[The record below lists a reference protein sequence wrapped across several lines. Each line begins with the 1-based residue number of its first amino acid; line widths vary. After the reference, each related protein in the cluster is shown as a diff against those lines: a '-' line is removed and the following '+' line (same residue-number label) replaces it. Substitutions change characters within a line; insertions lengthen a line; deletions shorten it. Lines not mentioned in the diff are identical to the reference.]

1 MSTMRIFLP
10 IDGSAALRVNS
21 ARICEAAPGKRTS
34 GFAGQSARICD
45 AAANKDKNTI
55 YELTIL
61 IFKRMKKSLFMI
73 FAAMAALFMVSC
85 EPEDTVEVP
94 TVSFAVQPVNVDGV
108 FTLTLMA
115 SGYNGTEPV
124 TIPLD
129 FSGSAV
135 EFEDYRLSAEAFV
148 IGGTEPVNTITVTT
162 LTTVPDKELTI
173 SLTAP
178 EGFVLGKIP
187 SVTLSLTPVKIY
199 LSFETNAVSAPEAA
213 TVVLNTYDGQGAL
226 KRVGQAMTFEVEVN
240 TEKSTAE
247 LGTHFVFDS
256 DEPEGNIQKVVV
268 EANDLEGAL
277 TINLVKYE
285 EGHNTVV
292 LNIKETENF
301 PIGEYGEVA
310 ITFSGSLWTKLGGTW
325 VINEFVTDREYQ
337 ESYYDGWGMSGFD
350 LFPTVSSNDK
360 ITFDLSANT
369 FTPSFEDGFN
379 DYFLG
384 VSNITEGYYYNKET
398 SGNFFNDEVLL
409 VDLDNVN
416 RYFDPANPSEEKH
429 AYIGVKFIT
438 DDNGEELLDLYILD
452 YESHTFLPELI
463 DMDMYNPTRPTAPLV
478 YLEMTFKRAE

>member
-1 MSTMRIFLP
+1 
-10 IDGSAALRVNS
+10 
-21 ARICEAAPGKRTS
+21 
-34 GFAGQSARICD
+34 
-45 AAANKDKNTI
+45 
-55 YELTIL
+55 
-61 IFKRMKKSLFMI
+61 MKKSLFMI
-73 FAAMAALFMVSC
+73 FAAMTALFMVSC
-85 EPEDTVEVP
+85 EPEDTVEFP

-108 FTLTLMA
+108 FTLTLMT
-115 SGYNGTEPV
+115 SGYDSTDPV
-124 TIPLD
+124 TVPLD

-148 IGGTEPVNTITVTT
+148 IGGAEPVNTITVTT

-213 TVVLNTYDGQGAL
+213 TVVLNTYDGQGTL

-256 DEPEGNIQKVVV
+256 DEPEENIQKVVV
-268 EANDLEGAL
+268 DANDLEGAL

-292 LNIKETENF
+292 LNIKETENS

-310 ITFSGSLWTKLGGTW
+310 ITFSGSLWDRLDGTW
-325 VINEFVTDREYQ
+325 VINEFVTDREYY
-337 ESYYDGWGMSGFD
+337 EGMYGNAGATGFE
-350 LFPTVSSNDK
+350 LFPTITQNDK
-360 ITFDLSANT
+360 ITFDLSGNK
-369 FTPSFEDGFN
+369 FIPEFSGSFK
-379 DYFLG
+379 DYFIG
-384 VSNITEGYYYNKET
+384 ESSIKQGDYYDAY
-398 SGNFFNDEVLL
+398 GMIDPAVLL
-409 VDLDNVN
+409 VELDNVN
-416 RYFDPANPSEEKH
+416 RWFSPTETSEDKV
-429 AYIGVKFIT
+429 AYIGARFIT
-438 DDNGEELLDLYILD
+438 DEGTGDELLDFYVLD
-452 YESHTFLPELI
+452 YESHTFCPEWLDPI
-463 DMDMYNPTRPTAPLV
+463 YGMYMPDKPTAGIV

>member
-1 MSTMRIFLP
+1 MLAQTYDHLS
-10 IDGSAALRVNS
+10 GVN
-21 ARICEAAPGKRTS
+21 
-34 GFAGQSARICD
+34 SARICD
-45 AAANKDKNTI
+45 AAACNDKNAI

-61 IFKRMKKSLFMI
+61 IFTRMKKSLFMI
-73 FAAMAALFMVSC
+73 FAAMTALFMVSC
-85 EPEDTVEVP
+85 EPEDTVEFP

-108 FTLTLMA
+108 FTLTLMT
-115 SGYNGTEPV
+115 SGYDGTEPV
-124 TIPLD
+124 TVPLD

-148 IGGTEPVNTITVTT
+148 IGGAEPVNTITVTT

-213 TVVLNTYDGQGAL
+213 TVVLNTYDGQGTL

-256 DEPEGNIQKVVV
+256 DEPEGDIQKVVV
-268 EANDLEGAL
+268 DANDLEGAL

-292 LNIKETENF
+292 LNIKETENS

-310 ITFSGSLWTKLGGTW
+310 ITFSGSLWDRLDGTW
-325 VINEFVTDREYQ
+325 VINEFVTDREYY
-337 ESYYDGWGMSGFD
+337 EGMYGDAGATGFE
-350 LFPTVSSNDK
+350 LFPTITQNDK
-360 ITFDLSANT
+360 ITFDLSGNK
-369 FTPSFEDGFN
+369 FIPEFSGSFK
-379 DYFLG
+379 DYFIG
-384 VSNITEGYYYNKET
+384 ESSIKQGDYYDAY
-398 SGNFFNDEVLL
+398 GMIDPAVLL
-409 VDLDNVN
+409 VELDNVN
-416 RYFDPANPSEEKH
+416 RWFSPTETSEDKV
-429 AYIGVKFIT
+429 AYIGARFIT
-438 DDNGEELLDLYILD
+438 DEGTGDELLDFYVLD
-452 YESHTFLPELI
+452 YESHTFCPEWLDPI
-463 DMDMYNPTRPTAPLV
+463 YGMYMPDKPTAGIV

>member
-10 IDGSAALRVNS
+10 IDGSAALRVN
-21 ARICEAAPGKRTS
+21 
-34 GFAGQSARICD
+34 SARICD

-73 FAAMAALFMVSC
+73 FAAMTALFMVSC
-85 EPEDTVEVP
+85 EPEDTVEFP

-108 FTLTLMA
+108 FTLTLMT
-115 SGYNGTEPV
+115 SGYDGTEPV
-124 TIPLD
+124 TVPLD

-148 IGGTEPVNTITVTT
+148 IGGAEPVNTITVTT

-226 KRVGQAMTFEVEVN
+226 KRVGQAMTVEVEVN

-268 EANDLEGAL
+268 EASDLEGAL

-292 LNIKETENF
+292 LNIKETENS

-325 VINEFVTDREYQ
+325 VINEFVTDREYY
-337 ESYYDGWGMSGFD
+337 EGMYGDAGATGFE
-350 LFPTVSSNDK
+350 LFPTITQNDK
-360 ITFDLSANT
+360 ITFDLSGNK
-369 FTPSFEDGFN
+369 FIPEFSGSFK
-379 DYFLG
+379 DYFIG
-384 VSNITEGYYYNKET
+384 ESSIKQGDYYDAY
-398 SGNFFNDEVLL
+398 GMIDPAVLL
-409 VDLDNVN
+409 VELDNVN
-416 RYFDPANPSEEKH
+416 RWFSPTETSEDKV
-429 AYIGVKFIT
+429 AYIGARFIT
-438 DDNGEELLDLYILD
+438 DEGTGDELLDFYVLD
-452 YESHTFLPELI
+452 YESHTFCPEWLDPI
-463 DMDMYNPTRPTAPLV
+463 YGMYMPDKPTAGIV

>member
-1 MSTMRIFLP
+1 
-10 IDGSAALRVNS
+10 
-21 ARICEAAPGKRTS
+21 
-34 GFAGQSARICD
+34 
-45 AAANKDKNTI
+45 
-55 YELTIL
+55 
-61 IFKRMKKSLFMI
+61 MKKSLFMI
-73 FAAMAALFMVSC
+73 FAAMTALFMVSC
-85 EPEDTVEVP
+85 EPEDTVEFP

-108 FTLTLMA
+108 FTLTLMT
-115 SGYNGTEPV
+115 SGYDGTEPV
-124 TIPLD
+124 TVPLD

-148 IGGTEPVNTITVTT
+148 IGGAEPVNTITVTT

-226 KRVGQAMTFEVEVN
+226 KRVGQAMTVEVEVN

-268 EANDLEGAL
+268 EASDLEGAL

-292 LNIKETENF
+292 LNIKETENS

-325 VINEFVTDREYQ
+325 VINEFVTDREYY
-337 ESYYDGWGMSGFD
+337 EGMYGDAGATGFE
-350 LFPTVSSNDK
+350 LFPTITQNDK
-360 ITFDLSANT
+360 ITFDLSGNK
-369 FTPSFEDGFN
+369 FIPEFSGSFK
-379 DYFLG
+379 DYFIG
-384 VSNITEGYYYNKET
+384 ESSIKQGDYYDAY
-398 SGNFFNDEVLL
+398 GMIDPAVLL
-409 VDLDNVN
+409 VELDNVN
-416 RYFDPANPSEEKH
+416 RWFSPTETSEDKV
-429 AYIGVKFIT
+429 AYIGARFIT
-438 DDNGEELLDLYILD
+438 DEGTGDELLDFYVLD
-452 YESHTFLPELI
+452 YESHTFCPEWLDPI
-463 DMDMYNPTRPTAPLV
+463 YGMYMPDKPTAGIV

>member
-1 MSTMRIFLP
+1 MLAQTYPPSW
-10 IDGSAALRVNS
+10 VN
-21 ARICEAAPGKRTS
+21 
-34 GFAGQSARICD
+34 SARICD
-45 AAANKDKNTI
+45 AAACKDKNAI

-61 IFKRMKKSLFMI
+61 IFTRMKKSLFMI
-73 FAAMAALFMVSC
+73 FAAMTALFMVSC
-85 EPEDTVEVP
+85 EPEDTVEFP

-108 FTLTLMA
+108 FTLTLMT
-115 SGYNGTEPV
+115 SGYDSTDPV
-124 TIPLD
+124 TVPLD

-148 IGGTEPVNTITVTT
+148 IGGAEPVNTITVTT

-213 TVVLNTYDGQGAL
+213 TVVLNTYDGQGTL

-256 DEPEGNIQKVVV
+256 DEPEENIQKVVV
-268 EANDLEGAL
+268 DANDLEGAL

-292 LNIKETENF
+292 LNIKETENS

-310 ITFSGSLWTKLGGTW
+310 ITFSGSLWDRLDGTW
-325 VINEFVTDREYQ
+325 VINEFVTDREYY
-337 ESYYDGWGMSGFD
+337 EGMYGNAGATGFE
-350 LFPTVSSNDK
+350 LFPTITQNDK
-360 ITFDLSANT
+360 ITFDLSGNK
-369 FTPSFEDGFN
+369 FIPEFSGSFK
-379 DYFLG
+379 DYFIG
-384 VSNITEGYYYNKET
+384 ESSIKQGDYYDAY
-398 SGNFFNDEVLL
+398 GMIDPAVLL
-409 VDLDNVN
+409 VELDNVN
-416 RYFDPANPSEEKH
+416 RWFSPTETSEDKV
-429 AYIGVKFIT
+429 AYIGARFIT
-438 DDNGEELLDLYILD
+438 DEGTGDELLDFYVLD
-452 YESHTFLPELI
+452 YESHTFCPEWLDPI
-463 DMDMYNPTRPTAPLV
+463 YGMYMPDKPTAGIV

>member
-1 MSTMRIFLP
+1 MLAQTYPPPSW
-10 IDGSAALRVNS
+10 VN
-21 ARICEAAPGKRTS
+21 
-34 GFAGQSARICD
+34 SARICD
-45 AAANKDKNTI
+45 AAACKDKNAI

-61 IFKRMKKSLFMI
+61 NFTRMKKSLFMI
-73 FAAMAALFMVSC
+73 FAAMTALFMVSC

-124 TIPLD
+124 TVPLD

-148 IGGTEPVNTITVTT
+148 IGGAEPVNTITVTT

-213 TVVLNTYDGQGAL
+213 TVVLNTYDGQGTL

-268 EANDLEGAL
+268 DANDLEGAL

-292 LNIKETENF
+292 LNIKETENS

-310 ITFSGSLWTKLGGTW
+310 ITFSGSLWTKLGGEW
-325 VINEFVTDREYQ
+325 VINELVTDREYFEGQ
-337 ESYYDGWGMSGFD
+337 YYDMCSKYD
-350 LFPTVSSNDK
+350 LLPQFNANDK
-360 ITFDLSANT
+360 ITFDLETGT
-369 FTPSFEDGFN
+369 FTPAFESSFK
-379 DYFLG
+379 DYFIG
-384 VSNITEGYYYNKET
+384 ESSVKQGDYYDAYGT
-398 SGNFFNDEVLL
+398 IDPAVLL
-409 VDLDNVN
+409 VELDNVN
-416 RYFDPANPSEEKH
+416 RFFSPAETSEDKV
-429 AYIGVKFIT
+429 AYIGARFIT
-438 DDNGEELLDLYILD
+438 DAETGDELLDFYVLD
-452 YESHTFLPELI
+452 YESHTFCPEWL
-463 DMDMYNPTRPTAPLV
+463 DPMYGMYMPDKPTAGMV

>member
-1 MSTMRIFLP
+1 MRIFLP
-10 IDGSAALRVNS
+10 IDGSAASRVN
-21 ARICEAAPGKRTS
+21 
-34 GFAGQSARICD
+34 SARICD

-108 FTLTLMA
+108 FTLTLMT
-115 SGYNGTEPV
+115 SGYDGTEPV
-124 TIPLD
+124 TVPLD

-148 IGGTEPVNTITVTT
+148 IGGAEPVNTITVTT

-268 EANDLEGAL
+268 EASDLEGAL

-292 LNIKETENF
+292 LNIKETENS

-325 VINEFVTDREYQ
+325 VINEFVTDREYY
-337 ESYYDGWGMSGFD
+337 EGMYGDAGATGFE
-350 LFPTVSSNDK
+350 LFPTITQNDK
-360 ITFDLSANT
+360 ITFDLSGNK
-369 FTPSFEDGFN
+369 FIPEFSGSFK
-379 DYFLG
+379 DYFIG
-384 VSNITEGYYYNKET
+384 ESSIKQGDYYDAY
-398 SGNFFNDEVLL
+398 GMIDPAVLL
-409 VDLDNVN
+409 VELDNVN
-416 RYFDPANPSEEKH
+416 RWFSPTETSEDKV
-429 AYIGVKFIT
+429 AYIGARFIT
-438 DDNGEELLDLYILD
+438 DEGTGDELLDFYVLD
-452 YESHTFLPELI
+452 YESHTFCPEWLDPI
-463 DMDMYNPTRPTAPLV
+463 YGMYMPDKPTAGIV

>member
-1 MSTMRIFLP
+1 
-10 IDGSAALRVNS
+10 
-21 ARICEAAPGKRTS
+21 
-34 GFAGQSARICD
+34 
-45 AAANKDKNTI
+45 
-55 YELTIL
+55 
-61 IFKRMKKSLFMI
+61 MKKSLFMI
-73 FAAMAALFMVSC
+73 FAAMTALFMVSC

-108 FTLTLMA
+108 FTLTLMT
-115 SGYNGTEPV
+115 SGYDSTDPV
-124 TIPLD
+124 TVPLD

-148 IGGTEPVNTITVTT
+148 IGGAEPVNTITVTT

-213 TVVLNTYDGQGAL
+213 TVVLNTYDGQGTL

-256 DEPEGNIQKVVV
+256 DEPEENIQKVVV
-268 EANDLEGAL
+268 DANDLEGAL

-292 LNIKETENF
+292 LNIKETENS

-310 ITFSGSLWTKLGGTW
+310 ITFSGSLWDRLDGTW
-325 VINEFVTDREYQ
+325 VINEFVTDREYY
-337 ESYYDGWGMSGFD
+337 EGMYGNAGATGFE
-350 LFPTVSSNDK
+350 LFPTITQNDK
-360 ITFDLSANT
+360 ITFDLSGNK
-369 FTPSFEDGFN
+369 FIPEFSGSFK
-379 DYFLG
+379 DYFIG
-384 VSNITEGYYYNKET
+384 ESSIKQGDYYDAY
-398 SGNFFNDEVLL
+398 GMIDPAVLL
-409 VDLDNVN
+409 VELDNVN
-416 RYFDPANPSEEKH
+416 RWFSPTETSEDKV
-429 AYIGVKFIT
+429 AYIGARFIT
-438 DDNGEELLDLYILD
+438 DAETGDELLDFYVLD
-452 YESHTFLPELI
+452 YESHTFCPEWL
-463 DMDMYNPTRPTAPLV
+463 DPMYGMYMPDKPTAGIV
-478 YLEMTFKRAE
+478 YLEMTFRRAE

>member
-1 MSTMRIFLP
+1 MRIFLP
-10 IDGSAALRVNS
+10 IDGSAALRVN
-21 ARICEAAPGKRTS
+21 
-34 GFAGQSARICD
+34 SARICD

-73 FAAMAALFMVSC
+73 FAAMTALFMVSC
-85 EPEDTVEVP
+85 EPEDTVEFP

-108 FTLTLMA
+108 FTLTLMT
-115 SGYNGTEPV
+115 SGYDGTEPV
-124 TIPLD
+124 TVPLD

-148 IGGTEPVNTITVTT
+148 IGGAEPVNTITVTT

-226 KRVGQAMTFEVEVN
+226 KRVGQAMTVEVEVN

-268 EANDLEGAL
+268 EASDLEGAL

-292 LNIKETENF
+292 LNIKETENS

-325 VINEFVTDREYQ
+325 VINEFVTDREYY
-337 ESYYDGWGMSGFD
+337 EGMYGDAGATGFE
-350 LFPTVSSNDK
+350 LFPTITQNDK
-360 ITFDLSANT
+360 ITFDLSGNK
-369 FTPSFEDGFN
+369 FIPEFSGSFK
-379 DYFLG
+379 DYFIG
-384 VSNITEGYYYNKET
+384 ESSIKQGDYYDAY
-398 SGNFFNDEVLL
+398 GMIDPAVLL
-409 VDLDNVN
+409 VELDNVN
-416 RYFDPANPSEEKH
+416 RWFSPTETSEDKV
-429 AYIGVKFIT
+429 AYIGARFIT
-438 DDNGEELLDLYILD
+438 DEGTGDELLDFYVLD
-452 YESHTFLPELI
+452 YESHTFCPEWLDPI
-463 DMDMYNPTRPTAPLV
+463 YGMYMPDKPTAGIV

>member
-1 MSTMRIFLP
+1 
-10 IDGSAALRVNS
+10 
-21 ARICEAAPGKRTS
+21 
-34 GFAGQSARICD
+34 
-45 AAANKDKNTI
+45 
-55 YELTIL
+55 
-61 IFKRMKKSLFMI
+61 MKKSLFMI
-73 FAAMAALFMVSC
+73 FAAMTALFMVSC
-85 EPEDTVEVP
+85 EPEDTVEFP

-108 FTLTLMA
+108 FTLTLMT
-115 SGYNGTEPV
+115 SGYDGTDPV
-124 TIPLD
+124 TVPLD

-148 IGGTEPVNTITVTT
+148 IGGAEPVNTITVTT

-213 TVVLNTYDGQGAL
+213 TVVLNTYDGQGTL

-268 EANDLEGAL
+268 DANDLEGAL

-292 LNIKETENF
+292 LNIKETENS

-310 ITFSGSLWTKLGGTW
+310 ITFSGSLWDRLDGTW
-325 VINEFVTDREYQ
+325 VINEFVTDREYY
-337 ESYYDGWGMSGFD
+337 EGMYGDAGATGFE
-350 LFPTVSSNDK
+350 LFPTITQNDK
-360 ITFDLSANT
+360 ITFDLSGNK
-369 FTPSFEDGFN
+369 FIPEFSGSFK
-379 DYFLG
+379 DYFIG
-384 VSNITEGYYYNKET
+384 ESSIKQGDYYDAY
-398 SGNFFNDEVLL
+398 GMIDPAVLL
-409 VDLDNVN
+409 VELDNVN
-416 RYFDPANPSEEKH
+416 RWFSPTETSEDKV
-429 AYIGVKFIT
+429 AYIGARFIT
-438 DDNGEELLDLYILD
+438 DEGTGDELLDFYVLD
-452 YESHTFLPELI
+452 YESHTFCPEWLDPI
-463 DMDMYNPTRPTAPLV
+463 YGMYMPDKPTAGIV

>member
-1 MSTMRIFLP
+1 
-10 IDGSAALRVNS
+10 
-21 ARICEAAPGKRTS
+21 
-34 GFAGQSARICD
+34 
-45 AAANKDKNTI
+45 
-55 YELTIL
+55 
-61 IFKRMKKSLFMI
+61 MKKSLFMI
-73 FAAMAALFMVSC
+73 FAAMTALFMVSC
-85 EPEDTVEVP
+85 EPEDTVEFP

-108 FTLTLMA
+108 FTLTLMT
-115 SGYNGTEPV
+115 SGYDGTEPV
-124 TIPLD
+124 TVPLD

-148 IGGTEPVNTITVTT
+148 IGGAEPVNTITVTT

-213 TVVLNTYDGQGAL
+213 TVVLNTYDGQGTL

-256 DEPEGNIQKVVV
+256 DEPEGDIQKVVV
-268 EANDLEGAL
+268 DANDLEGAL

-292 LNIKETENF
+292 LNIKETENS

-310 ITFSGSLWTKLGGTW
+310 ITFSGSLWDRLDGTW
-325 VINEFVTDREYQ
+325 VINEFVTDREYY
-337 ESYYDGWGMSGFD
+337 EGMYGDAGATGFE
-350 LFPTVSSNDK
+350 LFPTITQNDK
-360 ITFDLSANT
+360 ITFDLSGNK
-369 FTPSFEDGFN
+369 FIPEFSGSFK
-379 DYFLG
+379 DYFIG
-384 VSNITEGYYYNKET
+384 ESSIKQGDYYDAY
-398 SGNFFNDEVLL
+398 GMIDPAVLL
-409 VDLDNVN
+409 VELDNVN
-416 RYFDPANPSEEKH
+416 RWFSPTETSEDKV
-429 AYIGVKFIT
+429 AYIGARFIT
-438 DDNGEELLDLYILD
+438 DEGTGDELLDFYVLD
-452 YESHTFLPELI
+452 YESHTFCPEWLDPI
-463 DMDMYNPTRPTAPLV
+463 YGMYMPDKPTAGIV

>member
-1 MSTMRIFLP
+1 MRIFLP
-10 IDGSAALRVNS
+10 IDGSAASQLAQTYPPLGVN
-21 ARICEAAPGKRTS
+21 
-34 GFAGQSARICD
+34 SARICD
-45 AAANKDKNTI
+45 AAACNDKNAI
-55 YELTIL
+55 YELIIL
-61 IFKRMKKSLFMI
+61 IFTRMKKSLFMI

-108 FTLTLMA
+108 FTLTLMT
-115 SGYNGTEPV
+115 SGYDGTEPV
-124 TIPLD
+124 TVPLD

-148 IGGTEPVNTITVTT
+148 IGGAEPVNTITVTT

-199 LSFETNAVSAPEAA
+199 LSFESNAVSAPEAA
-213 TVVLNTYDGQGAL
+213 TAVLNTYDGQGAL

-247 LGTHFVFDS
+247 LGNHFVFDS

-292 LNIKETENF
+292 LNIKETENSPTENS

-409 VDLDNVN
+409 VELDNVN

-463 DMDMYNPTRPTAPLV
+463 DMDMYNSTRPTAPLV

>member
-10 IDGSAALRVNS
+10 IDGSAASQVNS
-21 ARICEAAPGKRTS
+21 ARICH
-34 GFAGQSARICD
+34 
-45 AAANKDKNTI
+45 AAACNDKNAI

-61 IFKRMKKSLFMI
+61 IFTRMKKSLFMI
-73 FAAMAALFMVSC
+73 FAAMTALFMVSC
-85 EPEDTVEVP
+85 EPEDTVEFP

-108 FTLTLMA
+108 FTLTLMT
-115 SGYNGTEPV
+115 SGYDGTEPV

-226 KRVGQAMTFEVEVN
+226 KRVGQAMTVEVEVN

-268 EANDLEGAL
+268 EASDLEGAL

-292 LNIKETENF
+292 LNIKETENS

-325 VINEFVTDREYQ
+325 VINEFVTDREYY
-337 ESYYDGWGMSGFD
+337 EGMYGDAGATGFE
-350 LFPTVSSNDK
+350 LFPTITQNDK
-360 ITFDLSANT
+360 ITFDLSGNK
-369 FTPSFEDGFN
+369 FIPEFSGSFK
-379 DYFLG
+379 DYFIG
-384 VSNITEGYYYNKET
+384 ESSIKQGDYYDAY
-398 SGNFFNDEVLL
+398 GMIDPAVLL
-409 VDLDNVN
+409 VELDNVN
-416 RYFDPANPSEEKH
+416 RWFSPTETSEDKV
-429 AYIGVKFIT
+429 AYIGARFIT
-438 DDNGEELLDLYILD
+438 DEGTGDELLDFYVLD
-452 YESHTFLPELI
+452 YESHTFCPEWLDPI
-463 DMDMYNPTRPTAPLV
+463 YGMYMPDKPTAGIV